1 MNAADRAITDE
12 ERESRIEQLGAAMV
26 LATDLTERARL
37 WRRLKDEIAARSPAQ
52 VVKMEAQKGL
62 R

>member
-1 MNAADRAITDE
+1 MEKITDE
-12 ERESRIEQLGAAMV
+12 QREKNIEQIGAAMV
-26 LATDLTERARL
+26 LSSDLTERARL

-52 VVKMEAQKGL
+52 VRRMEREQGL

>member
-1 MNAADRAITDE
+1 MNEITDE
-12 ERESRIEQLGAAMV
+12 EREARIEHLGAAMV
-26 LATDLTERARL
+26 LAADLTERARL

-52 VVKMEAQKGL
+52 VRKMEQERGL